1 MISFKKYLE
10 EKAMNAKVYAQ
21 TEIRMAKIA
30 KVGFEFE
37 CFVPEKSPMYV
48 GGSDKDDRDTMPLRR
63 IDSIDEIF
71 EYFEVSRREQKSLQN
86 EYDDWVDGVR
96 DAWVED
102 NLDQDLVDSDGE
114 TYATKDAEEQFE
126 KFQQRT
132 ISFSEY
138 IDNQFGGVYKYI
150 SKRDLEPK
158 FGWSYTRS
166 DDSGE
171 IYIEETTSDQDQDTQ
186 SGTFKKIEY
195 DLSKT
200 LGATVT
206 TAHLGAK
213 AHYEAGEWIIVPDA
227 SIMGYNGIGAEI
239 NSPPEHLQKA
249 LHSLDTMFKWMS
261 RNDIQTNNSTGLH
274 INVSLPNMENVDLV
288 KLVLFLGEKH
298 VLKSFNRLS
307 NAYTAA
313 QSSSIINKLT
323 STGKLPR
330 EASAMIEIAKGAL
343 SKAKYSSVHIQKLS
357 QGYLEFR
364 IAGNEDYHKDFN
376 KIRETVLR
384 FVSCLEIAVDPQAER
399 SEYLKKL
406 SKILDTAESAGGTE
420 FKDKSIATLIDKYFE
435 VKVHDYF
442 GELMAA
448 VKAGDVKS
456 GSLKRG
462 RDDWVRDE
470 FIPEL
475 GNVLRSLDIQTLT
488 LKQVSEI
495 KIMLNRLE
503 VSKDVVSKAPGR
515 NSQWLLKEIGFTN

>member
-37 CFVPEKSPMYV
+37 CFVPSKSPMYV
-48 GGSDKDDRDTMPLRR
+48 GGDDDRDTIILRH
-63 IDSIDEIF
+63 IDSIDGIF
-71 EYFEVSRREQKSLQN
+71 EYFEVSSREQKDLQN
-86 EYDDWVDGVR
+86 SYDDWVDEVKR
-96 DAWVED
+96 NWIEN
-102 NLDQDLVDSDGE
+102 NLDQDLLDSDGE

-138 IDNQFGGVYKYI
+138 IDNQFKKVHAYI
-150 SKRDLEPK
+150 SENGLEPK
-158 FGWSYTRS
+158 FGWAYDNGNDSSKIYTEQ
-166 DDSGE
+166 GE
-171 IYIEETTSDQDQDTQ
+171 NSEDQTQ
-186 SGTFKKIEY
+186 EDTFKKIED
-195 DLSKT
+195 DLSET

-206 TAHLGAK
+206 TEHKGAK
-213 AHYEAGEWIIVPDA
+213 AHYEAGEWIIVQDS
-227 SIMGYNGIGAEI
+227 SIKGYNGIGAEI
-239 NSPPEHLQKA
+239 ISPPEHLEQA
-249 LHSLDTMFKWMS
+249 LKSLGTMFKWMS
-261 RNDIQTNNSTGLH
+261 GNDIQTNGSTGLH
-274 INVSLPNMENVDLV
+274 INVSLPNMADVDLV

-298 VLKSFNRLS
+298 VLNSFNRLS
-307 NAYTAA
+307 NSYTAA

-330 EASAMIEIAKGAL
+330 EASAMIQIAKGAL
-343 SKAKYSSVHIQKLS
+343 STAKYSSVHIQKLS

-435 VKVHDYF
+435 VKVQDYL
-442 GELMAA
+442 GELTAA
-448 VKAGDVKS
+448 VKAGNIKTDLEKA
-456 GSLKRG
+456 K
-462 RDDWVRDE
+462 RDDWARDE

-475 GNVLRSLDIQTLT
+475 GNVLQSLDIQSLT

-495 KIMLNRLE
+495 KIILNRLQ